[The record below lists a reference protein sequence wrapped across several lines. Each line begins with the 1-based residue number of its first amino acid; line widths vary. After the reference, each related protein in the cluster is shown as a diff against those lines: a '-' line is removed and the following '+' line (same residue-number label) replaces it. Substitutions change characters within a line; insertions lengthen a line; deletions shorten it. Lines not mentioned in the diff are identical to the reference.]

1 MTATSVPFESGLAL
15 GDTRGAGVSVAFG
28 SVVKTY
34 GAVRALDDASFEI
47 DTGETVALLGP
58 NGAGKSTAIG
68 CMLGLRR
75 QDSGTVQVLGDRP
88 VAAVSSGRIGA
99 MLQES
104 GLPAGVTV
112 AELVDCVRRF
122 YPGPLSLGDLLRR
135 AGVTEIR
142 DQRVERLSGG
152 QQQRVRFAL
161 AIAGDPQLVFL
172 DEPTVG
178 MDVETRR
185 AFWGQMREFASEGRT
200 VLFATH
206 YLDEADAVA
215 DRIVVLNRGRVVADG
230 PAAAIKSNVSSRTV
244 RFTLAGAG
252 GVEFA
257 DLPSVIQVTRH
268 GDDVRLT
275 TSDADA
281 TVRAL
286 YASGLPIHNLEVTG
300 AGLEDAFLALTA
312 DDGGNA

>member
-1 MTATSVPFESGLAL
+1 MTATSVLFESSTAL
-15 GDTRGAGVSVAFG
+15 RDTSGAGVSVAFG

-34 GAVRALDDASFEI
+34 GPVHALDDVSFRIAS
-47 DTGETVALLGP
+47 GQTVALLGP

-68 CMLGLRR
+68 CMLGLRQPDR
-75 QDSGTVQVLGDRP
+75 GTVEVLGAGPGR
-88 VAAVSSGRIGA
+88 AVGSGRIGA

-112 AELVDCVRRF
+112 AELVDCVRSF
-122 YPGPLSLGDLLRR
+122 YPRPFALRELLARV
-135 AGVTEIR
+135 GVDAFR
-142 DQRVERLSGG
+142 NRRVEQLSGG
-152 QQQRVRFAL
+152 QQQRTRFAL
-161 AIAGDPQLVFL
+161 AIAGDPELVFL

-185 AFWGQMREFASEGRT
+185 AFWDQMRSFAAEGRT

-215 DRIVVLNRGRVVADG
+215 DRVIVLNGGRVAADG
-230 PAAAIKSNVSSRTV
+230 PASAIKAAVGARTV
-244 RFTLAGAG
+244 RFTLPDARGSATTLEALPA
-252 GVEFA
+252 VA
-257 DLPSVIQVTRH
+257 DVSVH

-275 TSDADA
+275 TRDADA

-286 YASGLPIHNLEVTG
+286 YATSLPIHDLEVTG
-300 AGLEDAFLALTA
+300 AGLEDAFLALTKETER
-312 DDGGNA
+312 